1 MRFITDKEQ
10 VKKGL
15 IIFRRGDVAHDE
27 FYCRVRIKNED
38 RYKTISLRRA
48 DRQTARDLALDADSD
63 IRNRLKYDYP
73 IFNRSFAQVAE
84 EYANAQQRRA
94 NVGEVSQARVMNVK
108 NKINGPLKDY
118 VGSTQIHL
126 IGQDR
131 WADYPL
137 WRREHGLG
145 RRNSIISDST
155 IRIEMSIFAAIMRYA
170 IGKKYVP
177 ASNRFEGM
185 PKLKSN
191 RRDEFTLE
199 EYRKLHTVGR
209 KWVREATTPQGT
221 WYRQMCYNFIL
232 IMCNTGMRPPEA
244 KNLRWKD
251 ISTAKDKDGQ
261 EILVIY
267 VHGKGKERKLIAPT
281 SVGKY
286 LDRVR
291 ELSKATKPDDA
302 VFTIING
309 KAAVWLYRDTVEELL
324 KYAKLRD
331 GPSGIPRTT
340 YCFRHTYATLRLS
353 AGVDVYIL
361 AQQMGT
367 SVKMIEQHYGHVN
380 TIKHADRVLMGIGGW
395 DAMHAEM
402 NAEIDAEESKA
413 KAVASIKAAQPAK
426 AKRAAK
432 PHRSK
437 RQPASKSGRVR

>member
-1 MRFITDKEQ
+1 MRFIIDKEQ

-15 IIFRRGDVAHDE
+15 IIFRRGDVAHNE

-38 RYKTISLRRA
+38 RYKTISLHTS
-48 DRQTARDLALDADSD
+48 DRQTARDLALEADSD
-63 IRNRLKYDYP
+63 IRNRLKYDVP
-73 IFNRSFAQVAE
+73 VFNRTFAQVAE
-84 EYANAQQRRA
+84 EYAKTQQRRA
-94 NVGEVSQARVMNVK
+94 NVGEVSQARAKNVQ
-108 NKINGPLKDY
+108 NKIDGPLKAY

-131 WADYPL
+131 WAEYPL
-137 WRREHGLG
+137 WRRENGLG
-145 RRNSIISDST
+145 RRNGVISDAT

-170 IGKKYVP
+170 ISKKYVP

-185 PKLKSN
+185 PKLKSA

-199 EYRKLHTVGR
+199 EYRKLHSAGR
-209 KWVREATTPQGT
+209 KWMKEATTPQGV
-221 WYRQMCYNFIL
+221 WYRQICYNFIL

-244 KNLRWKD
+244 KNLRWRD
-251 ISTAKDKDGQ
+251 ITKAKDKDGQ

-267 VHGKGKERKLIAPT
+267 VHGKGKERNLIAPK
-281 SVGKY
+281 SVGDY

-291 ELSKATKPDDA
+291 QLSKATNPDDH

-309 KAAVWLYRDTVEELL
+309 KPAVWLYRDTVEELL
-324 KYAKLRD
+324 KYAKLRE

-340 YCFRHTYATLRLS
+340 YCFRHTYATFRLS

-395 DAMHAEM
+395 DNMHAEM
-402 NAEIDAEESKA
+402 NAEIDQLEAKA
-413 KAVASIKAAQPAK
+413 KAIQSIKAKQPAK
-426 AKRAAK
+426 
-432 PHRSK
+432 PPRSK
-437 RQPASKSGRVR
+437 R

>member
-1 MRFITDKEQ
+1 MRFIIDKEQ

-38 RYKTISLRRA
+38 RYKTISLHTS
-48 DRQTARDLALDADSD
+48 DRQTARDLALEADSD
-63 IRNRLKYDYP
+63 IRNRLKYDVP
-73 IFNRSFAQVAE
+73 VFNRTFAQVAE
-84 EYANAQQRRA
+84 EYAKTQQRRA
-94 NVGEVSQARVMNVK
+94 NVGEVSQARAKNVQ
-108 NKINGPLKDY
+108 NKIDGPLKAY

-131 WADYPL
+131 WAEYPL
-137 WRREHGLG
+137 WRRENGLG
-145 RRNSIISDST
+145 RRNGVISDAT

-170 IGKKYVP
+170 ISKKYVP

-185 PKLKSN
+185 PKLKSA

-199 EYRKLHTVGR
+199 EYRKLHSAGR
-209 KWVREATTPQGT
+209 KWMKEATTPQGV

-244 KNLRWKD
+244 KNLRWRD
-251 ISTAKDKDGQ
+251 ITKAKDKDGQ

-267 VHGKGKERKLIAPT
+267 VHGKGKERNLIAPK
-281 SVGKY
+281 SVGDY

-291 ELSKATKPDDA
+291 QLSKATNPDDH

-309 KAAVWLYRDTVEELL
+309 KPAVWLYRDTVEELL
-324 KYAKLRD
+324 KYAKLRE

-340 YCFRHTYATLRLS
+340 YCFRHTYATFRLS

-395 DAMHAEM
+395 DNMHAEM
-402 NAEIDAEESKA
+402 NAEIDQLEAKA
-413 KAVASIKAAQPAK
+413 KAIQSIKAKQPS
-426 AKRAAK
+426 K
-432 PHRSK
+432 PPRSK
-437 RQPASKSGRVR
+437 R

>member
-1 MRFITDKEQ
+1 MRFIIDKEQ

-38 RYKTISLRRA
+38 RYKTISLHTS
-48 DRQTARDLALDADSD
+48 DRQTARDLALEADSD
-63 IRNRLKYDYP
+63 IRNRLKYDVP
-73 IFNRSFAQVAE
+73 VFNRTFAQVAE
-84 EYANAQQRRA
+84 EYAKTQQRRA
-94 NVGEVSQARVMNVK
+94 NVGEVSQARAKNVQ
-108 NKINGPLKDY
+108 NKIDGPLKAY

-126 IGQDR
+126 VGQDR
-131 WADYPL
+131 WAEYPL
-137 WRREHGLG
+137 WRRENGLG
-145 RRNSIISDST
+145 RRNGVISDAT

-170 IGKKYVP
+170 ISKKYVP

-185 PKLKSN
+185 PKLKSA

-199 EYRKLHTVGR
+199 EYRKLHSAGR
-209 KWVREATTPQGT
+209 KWMKEATTPQGV

-244 KNLRWKD
+244 KNLRWRD
-251 ISTAKDKDGQ
+251 ITKAKDKDGQ

-267 VHGKGKERKLIAPT
+267 VHGKGKERNLIAPK
-281 SVGKY
+281 SVGDY

-291 ELSKATKPDDA
+291 QLSKATNPDDH

-309 KAAVWLYRDTVEELL
+309 KPAVWLYRDTVEELL
-324 KYAKLRD
+324 KYAKLRE

-340 YCFRHTYATLRLS
+340 YCFRHTYATFRLS

-395 DAMHAEM
+395 DNMHAEM
-402 NAEIDAEESKA
+402 NAEIDQLEAKA
-413 KAVASIKAAQPAK
+413 KAIQSIKAKQPAK
-426 AKRAAK
+426 S
-432 PHRSK
+432 PRSK
-437 RQPASKSGRVR
+437 R

>member
-1 MRFITDKEQ
+1 MRFIIDKEQ

-38 RYKTISLRRA
+38 RYKTISLRTS
-48 DRQTARDLALDADSD
+48 DRQTARDLALEADSD
-63 IRNRLKYDYP
+63 IRNRLKYDVP
-73 IFNRSFAQVAE
+73 VFNRTFAQMAE
-84 EYANAQQRRA
+84 EYAKTQQRRA
-94 NVGEVSQARVMNVK
+94 NVGEVSQARAKNVQ
-108 NKINGPLKDY
+108 NKIDGPLKAY

-131 WADYPL
+131 WAEYPL
-137 WRREHGLG
+137 WRRENGLG
-145 RRNSIISDST
+145 RRNGVISDAT

-170 IGKKYVP
+170 ISKKYVP

-185 PKLKSN
+185 PKLKSA

-199 EYRKLHTVGR
+199 EYRKLHSAGR
-209 KWVREATTPQGT
+209 KWMKEATTPQGV

-244 KNLRWKD
+244 KNLRWRD
-251 ISTAKDKDGQ
+251 ITKAKDKDGQ

-267 VHGKGKERKLIAPT
+267 VHGKGKERNLIAPK
-281 SVGKY
+281 SVGDY

-291 ELSKATKPDDA
+291 QLSKATNPDDH

-309 KAAVWLYRDTVEELL
+309 KPAVWLYRDTVEELL
-324 KYAKLRD
+324 KYANLRE

-340 YCFRHTYATLRLS
+340 YCFRHTYATFRLS

-395 DAMHAEM
+395 DNMHAEM
-402 NAEIDAEESKA
+402 NAEIDQLEAKA
-413 KAVASIKAAQPAK
+413 KAIQSIKAKQPAK
-426 AKRAAK
+426 
-432 PHRSK
+432 PPRSK
-437 RQPASKSGRVR
+437 R

>member
-1 MRFITDKEQ
+1 MRFIIDKEQ

-38 RYKTISLRRA
+38 RYKTISLRTS
-48 DRQTARDLALDADSD
+48 DRQTARDLALEADSD
-63 IRNRLKYDYP
+63 IRNRLKYDVP
-73 IFNRSFAQVAE
+73 VFNRTFAQVAE
-84 EYANAQQRRA
+84 EYAKTQQRRA
-94 NVGEVSQARVMNVK
+94 NVGEVSQARAKNVQ
-108 NKINGPLKDY
+108 NKIDGPLKAY

-131 WADYPL
+131 WAEYPL
-137 WRREHGLG
+137 WRRENGLG
-145 RRNSIISDST
+145 RRNGVISDAT

-170 IGKKYVP
+170 ISKKYVP

-185 PKLKSN
+185 PKLKSA

-199 EYRKLHTVGR
+199 EYRKLHSAGR
-209 KWVREATTPQGT
+209 KWMKEATTPQGV

-244 KNLRWKD
+244 KNLRWRD
-251 ISTAKDKDGQ
+251 ITKAKDKDGQ

-267 VHGKGKERKLIAPT
+267 VHGKGKERNLIAPK
-281 SVGKY
+281 SVGDY

-291 ELSKATKPDDA
+291 QLSKATNPDDH

-309 KAAVWLYRDTVEELL
+309 KPAVWLYRDTVEELL
-324 KYAKLRD
+324 KYANLRE

-340 YCFRHTYATLRLS
+340 YCFRHTYATFRLS

-395 DAMHAEM
+395 DNMHAEM
-402 NAEIDAEESKA
+402 NAEIDQLEAKA
-413 KAVASIKAAQPAK
+413 KAIQSIKAKQPAK
-426 AKRAAK
+426 
-432 PHRSK
+432 PPRSK
-437 RQPASKSGRVR
+437 R

>member
-1 MRFITDKEQ
+1 MRFIIDKEQ

-38 RYKTISLRRA
+38 RYKTISLRTS
-48 DRQTARDLALDADSD
+48 DRQTARDLALEADSD
-63 IRNRLKYDYP
+63 IRNRLKYDVP
-73 IFNRSFAQVAE
+73 VFNRTFAQVAE
-84 EYANAQQRRA
+84 EYAKTQQRRA
-94 NVGEVSQARVMNVK
+94 NVGEVSQARAKNVQ
-108 NKINGPLKDY
+108 NKIDGPLKAY

-126 IGQDR
+126 VGQDR
-131 WADYPL
+131 WAEYPL
-137 WRREHGLG
+137 WRRENGLG
-145 RRNSIISDST
+145 RRNGVISDAT

-170 IGKKYVP
+170 ISKKYVP

-185 PKLKSN
+185 PKLKSA

-199 EYRKLHTVGR
+199 EYRKLHSAGR
-209 KWVREATTPQGT
+209 KWMKEATTPQGV

-244 KNLRWKD
+244 KNLRWRD
-251 ISTAKDKDGQ
+251 ITKAKDKDGQ

-267 VHGKGKERKLIAPT
+267 VHGKGKERNLIAPK
-281 SVGKY
+281 SVGDY

-291 ELSKATKPDDA
+291 QLSKATNPDDH

-309 KAAVWLYRDTVEELL
+309 KPAVWLYRDTVEELL
-324 KYAKLRD
+324 KYAKLRE

-340 YCFRHTYATLRLS
+340 YCFRHTYATFRLS

-395 DAMHAEM
+395 DNMHAEM
-402 NAEIDAEESKA
+402 NAEIDQLEAKA
-413 KAVASIKAAQPAK
+413 KAIQSIKAKQPAK
-426 AKRAAK
+426 
-432 PHRSK
+432 PPRSK
-437 RQPASKSGRVR
+437 R

>member
-1 MRFITDKEQ
+1 MRFIIDKEQ

-38 RYKTISLRRA
+38 RYKTISLHTS
-48 DRQTARDLALDADSD
+48 DRQTARDLALEADSD
-63 IRNRLKYDYP
+63 IRNRLKYDVP
-73 IFNRSFAQVAE
+73 VFNRTFAQVAE
-84 EYANAQQRRA
+84 EYAKTQQRRA
-94 NVGEVSQARVMNVK
+94 NVGEVSQARAKNVQ
-108 NKINGPLKDY
+108 NKIDGPLKAY

-131 WADYPL
+131 WAEYPL
-137 WRREHGLG
+137 WRRENGLG
-145 RRNSIISDST
+145 RRNGVISDAT

-170 IGKKYVP
+170 ISKKYVP

-185 PKLKSN
+185 PKLKSA

-199 EYRKLHTVGR
+199 EYRKLHSAGR
-209 KWVREATTPQGT
+209 KWMKEATTPQGV

-244 KNLRWKD
+244 KNLRWRD
-251 ISTAKDKDGQ
+251 ITKAKDKDGQ

-267 VHGKGKERKLIAPT
+267 VHGKGKERNLIAPK
-281 SVGKY
+281 SVGDY

-291 ELSKATKPDDA
+291 QLSKATNPDDH

-309 KAAVWLYRDTVEELL
+309 KPAVWLYRDTVEELL
-324 KYAKLRD
+324 KYAKLRE

-340 YCFRHTYATLRLS
+340 YCFRHTYATFRLS

-395 DAMHAEM
+395 DNMHAEM
-402 NAEIDAEESKA
+402 NAEIDQLEAKA
-413 KAVASIKAAQPAK
+413 KAIQSIKAKQPAK
-426 AKRAAK
+426 
-432 PHRSK
+432 PPRSK
-437 RQPASKSGRVR
+437 R

>member
-1 MRFITDKEQ
+1 MGFILDKEQ

-38 RYKTISLRRA
+38 RYKTISLHTS
-48 DRQTARDLALDADSD
+48 DRQTARDLALEADSD
-63 IRNRLKYDYP
+63 IRNRLKYDVP
-73 IFNRSFAQVAE
+73 VFNRTFAQVAE
-84 EYANAQQRRA
+84 EYAKTQQRRA
-94 NVGEVSQARVMNVK
+94 NVGEVSQARAKNVQ
-108 NKINGPLKDY
+108 NKIDGPLKAY

-131 WADYPL
+131 WAEYPL
-137 WRREHGLG
+137 WRRENGLG
-145 RRNSIISDST
+145 RRNGVISDAT

-170 IGKKYVP
+170 ISKKYVP

-185 PKLKSN
+185 PKLKSA

-199 EYRKLHTVGR
+199 EYRKLHSAGR
-209 KWVREATTPQGT
+209 KWMKEATTPQGV

-244 KNLRWKD
+244 KNLRWRD
-251 ISTAKDKDGQ
+251 ITKAKDKDGQ

-267 VHGKGKERKLIAPT
+267 VHGKGKERNLIAPK
-281 SVGKY
+281 SVGDY

-291 ELSKATKPDDA
+291 QLSKATNPDDH

-309 KAAVWLYRDTVEELL
+309 KPAVWLYRDTVEELL
-324 KYAKLRD
+324 KYANLRE

-340 YCFRHTYATLRLS
+340 YCFRHTYATFRLS

-395 DAMHAEM
+395 DNMHAEM
-402 NAEIDAEESKA
+402 NAEIDQLEAKA
-413 KAVASIKAAQPAK
+413 KAIQSIKAKQPAK
-426 AKRAAK
+426 
-432 PHRSK
+432 PPRSK
-437 RQPASKSGRVR
+437 R